1 MSEEE
6 KKEILDKRVAI
17 KKIRCKNW
25 PNCTDPKCIYSHPTE
40 TVSKK
45 LILKF
50 KLKIFKLVSLF
61 SKLFIWR

>member
-45 LILKF
+45 LILKI
-50 KLKIFKLVSLF
+50 KL
-61 SKLFIWR
+61 